1 MPMPAF
7 WTAMPR
13 KNQLM
18 IQHGIPIAIFL
29 LGLFWVYK
37 GLGTLGQIDNSIDV
51 DNKFPSALQRN
62 TPDGIWA
69 TIDQTQTQIAT
80 MDATIATG
88 PDISKQLAALQD
100 DIHNAQAQLP
110 RETEKAE
117 MRDLIE
123 RLAKEIPKAVG
134 EIEIKSVAIKDDTEH
149 AAGGSG
155 SGPRTLS
162 FSVVLVGQQDAIID
176 YIYAIERNQRFMT
189 VDSIS
194 LQSGGLSVDPVSHR
208 IIDGLHHVKLN
219 IVTYVY
225 NPDTKK

>member
-18 IQHGIPIAIFL
+18 IQHGIPAAIFL

-37 GLGTLGQIDNSIDV
+37 GLGTLGQIDNAIDT
-51 DNKFPSALQRN
+51 DNKFPSMLQRN

-80 MDATIATG
+80 LDATIATG
-88 PDISKQLAALQD
+88 PDIAKRLAALQD
-100 DIHNAQAQLP
+100 DIRNAQAQLP

-134 EIEIKSVAIKDDTEH
+134 VIEIKSVAIKDDTERS
-149 AAGGSG
+149 AGGTE
-155 SGPRTLS
+155 PRTLS
-162 FSVVLVGQQDAIID
+162 FTVDLVGQQDAIID

-194 LQSGGLSVDPVSHR
+194 LQSGGLTVDPVSHH
-208 IIDGLHHVKLN
+208 IIDGLHKVKLN

-225 NPDTKK
+225 NPDAKK

>member
-13 KNQLM
+13 KNQLI
-18 IQHGIPIAIFL
+18 IQHGIPAAIFL

-37 GLGTLGQIDNSIDV
+37 GLGTLGQIDDAIDT
-51 DNKFPSALQRN
+51 DNKFPSMLQRN

-69 TIDQTQTQIAT
+69 TIDQAQTQIAT
-80 MDATIATG
+80 LDATIATG
-88 PDISKQLAALQD
+88 PDIAKRLAALQD
-100 DIHNAQAQLP
+100 DIRNAQAQLP

-134 EIEIKSVAIKDDTEH
+134 VIEIKSVAIKDDTDR
-149 AAGGSG
+149 AAGGTD
-155 SGPRTLS
+155 PRTLS
-162 FSVVLVGQQDAIID
+162 FTVDLVGQQDAIID

-194 LQSGGLSVDPVSHR
+194 LQSGGLSVDPVSHH
-208 IIDGLHHVKLN
+208 ILDGLHKVRLN